1 MDAGSRCSVVEGLS
15 SLENIFTD
23 CQLFEFL
30 NFRHLEDSAVEDD
43 HDDARYVKRTN
54 RGPGDLG
61 YLYPPNDSCI
71 MTQTLYQIHQKKKK
85 LKSSSSRIN

>member
-43 HDDARYVKRTN
+43 HDDARYVKRPN
-54 RGPGDLG
+54 RGPEGLG

-71 MTQTLYQIHQKKKK
+71 MIQILYQIYQTLKDAKKV
-85 LKSSSSRIN
+85 L